1 MKYMNTDAYRFSI
14 SWARILP
21 SNRKCLI

>member
-14 SWARILP
+14 SWPRILP
-21 SNRKCLI
+21 SNRKCL